1 MATRAFP
8 PGNARGAE
16 VFQALLQKSRDGMY
30 DEAFFDL
37 VEQYRQMYPLS
48 EKTSLFLAFCAMS
61 EGYFDIAME
70 QARKQKKRGAC
81 PFLYGRSLLR
91 AARGG
96 VMCVR
101 SLFTAVW
108 LAASISA
115 RCTFHCRTMNWS
127 SF

>member
-70 QARKQKKRGAC
+70 QAKEAEKKRRMSLPVWEILIAC
-81 PFLYGRSLLR
+81 CSRQGDVREVVVYSGMALSAPDASFTV
-91 AARGG
+91 AR
-96 VMCVR
+96 
-101 SLFTAVW
+101 
-108 LAASISA
+108 
-115 RCTFHCRTMNWS
+115 
-127 SF
+127 

>member
-70 QARKQKKRGAC
+70 QVREAEKKRRMSLPVWEILIAC
-81 PFLYGRSLLR
+81 CSR
-91 AARGG
+91 
-96 VMCVR
+96 
-101 SLFTAVW
+101 
-108 LAASISA
+108 
-115 RCTFHCRTMNWS
+115 
-127 SF
+127 